1 MKCVLSLIFAIIFVF
16 MSLPVAG
23 AESSNA
29 TYNKNQP
36 SVSAA
41 QAVLYC
47 PDSREIYYSKLENKP
62 GKIASTTK
70 IMTALLT
77 LEYASKNNKKVKF
90 TQDMVAEG
98 SSMYLKIGEVVTLK
112 DLAVGILLCSGN
124 DAANAAAI
132 SIAGSLEKFAKM
144 MNNRGKQI
152 GMNNTSFVTP
162 SGLDR
167 ENHYSTPYDMA
178 LLMSVALEN
187 QDFCRITSMKSETVH
202 FITPKDKS
210 VTYSNHN
217 RLLSLYEHCISG
229 KTGYTMA
236 AGRCLVTASKKDG
249 LTLICVTLNDRNDWN
264 DHISLYNYGFD
275 NYSMVVLDDSEAY
288 FEVDTVGGKFDTTTL
303 KGKGRTL
310 IVLKADNVDKIKK
323 NFYLDNFIYAP
334 VNDGDEKGRI
344 IYTLYGKVIATHS
357 IVAVVYNNSEKENK
371 SLWDYIRGIFNNAV

>member
-1 MKCVLSLIFAIIFVF
+1 MKRIISLIFSAIFLL
-16 MSLPVAG
+16 MTLPAVN
-23 AESSNA
+23 AESYSDNSQ
-29 TYNKNQP
+29 KL
-36 SVSAA
+36 SISAA

-47 PDSREIYYSKLENKP
+47 PDNGEVYYSKLENKT

-98 SSMYLKIGEVVTLK
+98 SSMYLKIGEVVTLR

-132 SIAGSLEKFAKM
+132 SIAGSLDKFAEM
-144 MNNRGKQI
+144 MNKRGKQI
-152 GMNNTSFVTP
+152 GMKNTCFVTP
-162 SGLDR
+162 SGLDH

-187 QDFCRITSMKSETVH
+187 QDFCKITSMKSEKVD
-202 FITPKDKS
+202 FIKPKDKS

-217 RLLSLYEHCISG
+217 RLLSLYPYCIGG

-236 AGRCLVTASKKDG
+236 AGRCLVTASRKDG

-264 DHISLYNYGFD
+264 DHIAMYNYGFD

-288 FEVDTVGGKFDTTTL
+288 FEVDTVGGKLDSTTL

-310 IVLKADNVDKIKK
+310 IVLKSGEVDKINK
-323 NFYLDNFIYAP
+323 NVCLDNFLYAP
-334 VNDGDEKGRI
+334 ICDGDEKGSI
-344 IYTLYGKVIATHS
+344 VYTLKGKVIATHT

-371 SLWDYIRGIFNNAV
+371 SLWDYIKGIFNNAV

>member
-1 MKCVLSLIFAIIFVF
+1 MKRVISLVFSAIFLL
-16 MSLPVAG
+16 MTLPLVN
-23 AESSNA
+23 AESDADN
-29 TYNKNQP
+29 TQKP

-47 PDSREIYYSKLENKP
+47 PDNGEVYYSKLENKT

-98 SSMYLKIGEVVTLK
+98 SSMYLKIGEVVTLR

-132 SIAGSLEKFAKM
+132 SIAGSLDKFAEM
-144 MNNRGKQI
+144 MNKRGKQI
-152 GMNNTSFVTP
+152 GMKNTCFVTP
-162 SGLDR
+162 SGLDH

-187 QDFCRITSMKSETVH
+187 QDFCKITSMKSEKVD
-202 FITPKDKS
+202 FIKPKDKS

-217 RLLSLYEHCISG
+217 RLLSLYPYCIGG

-236 AGRCLVTASKKDG
+236 AGRCLVTASRKDG

-264 DHISLYNYGFD
+264 DHIAMYNYGFD

-288 FEVDTVGGKFDTTTL
+288 FEVDTVGGKLDSTTL

-310 IVLKADNVDKIKK
+310 VVLKSGEVDKINKK
-323 NFYLDNFIYAP
+323 VCLDNFIYAP
-334 VNDGDEKGRI
+334 ICDGDEKGSI
-344 IYTLYGKVIATHS
+344 VYTLEGKVIATHT

-371 SLWDYIRGIFNNAV
+371 SLWDYIKGIFNNAV

>member
-1 MKCVLSLIFAIIFVF
+1 MKRIISLMFSAIFLL
-16 MSLPVAG
+16 MTLPSVN
-23 AESSNA
+23 AESYSDNSQ
-29 TYNKNQP
+29 KL
-36 SVSAA
+36 SISAA

-47 PDSREIYYSKLENKP
+47 PDNGEVYYSKLENKT

-98 SSMYLKIGEVVTLK
+98 SSMYLKIGEVVTLR

-132 SIAGSLEKFAKM
+132 SIAGSLDKFAEM
-144 MNNRGKQI
+144 MNKRGKQI
-152 GMNNTSFVTP
+152 GMKNTCFVTP
-162 SGLDR
+162 SGLDH

-187 QDFCRITSMKSETVH
+187 QDFCKITSMKSEKVD
-202 FITPKDKS
+202 FIKPKDKS

-217 RLLSLYEHCISG
+217 RLLSLYPYCIGG

-236 AGRCLVTASKKDG
+236 AGRCLVTASRKDG

-264 DHISLYNYGFD
+264 DHIAMYNYGFD

-288 FEVDTVGGKFDTTTL
+288 FEVDTVGGKLDSTTL

-310 IVLKADNVDKIKK
+310 IVLKSGEVDKINKK
-323 NFYLDNFIYAP
+323 VCLDNFLYAP
-334 VNDGDEKGRI
+334 ICDGDEKGSI
-344 IYTLYGKVIATHS
+344 VYTLKGKVIATHT

-371 SLWDYIRGIFNNAV
+371 SLWDYIKGIFNNAV

>member
-1 MKCVLSLIFAIIFVF
+1 MKRIISLMLSAIFLL
-16 MSLPVAG
+16 MTLPAVN
-23 AESSNA
+23 AESYSDNSQ
-29 TYNKNQP
+29 KL
-36 SVSAA
+36 SISAA

-47 PDSREIYYSKLENKP
+47 PDNGEVYYSKLENKT

-98 SSMYLKIGEVVTLK
+98 SSMYLKIGEVVTLR

-132 SIAGSLEKFAKM
+132 SIAGSLDKFAEM
-144 MNNRGKQI
+144 MNKRGKQI
-152 GMNNTSFVTP
+152 GMKNTCFVTP
-162 SGLDR
+162 SGLDH

-187 QDFCRITSMKSETVH
+187 QDFCKITSKKSEKVD
-202 FITPKDKS
+202 FIKPKDKS

-217 RLLSLYEHCISG
+217 RLLSLYPYCIGG

-236 AGRCLVTASKKDG
+236 AGRCLVTASRKDG
-249 LTLICVTLNDRNDWN
+249 LTLICVTLNDRNDWK
-264 DHISLYNYGFD
+264 DHIAMYNYGFD

-288 FEVDTVGGKFDTTTL
+288 FEVDTVGGKLDSTTL

-310 IVLKADNVDKIKK
+310 IVLKSGEVDKINKK
-323 NFYLDNFIYAP
+323 VCLDNFLYAP
-334 VNDGDEKGRI
+334 ICDGDEKGSI
-344 IYTLYGKVIATHS
+344 VYTLKGKVIATHH

-371 SLWDYIRGIFNNAV
+371 SLWDYIKGIFNNAV

>member
-1 MKCVLSLIFAIIFVF
+1 MKRIMSLIFSAIFLL
-16 MSLPVAG
+16 MTLPSVN
-23 AESSNA
+23 AESDSDNSQ
-29 TYNKNQP
+29 KL
-36 SVSAA
+36 SISAA

-47 PDSREIYYSKLENKP
+47 PDNGEVYYSKLENKT

-77 LEYASKNNKKVKF
+77 LEYASKNNKKVEF

-98 SSMYLKIGEVVTLK
+98 SSMYLKIGEVVTLR

-132 SIAGSLEKFAKM
+132 SIAGSLDKFAEM
-144 MNNRGKQI
+144 MNKRGKQI
-152 GMNNTSFVTP
+152 GMKNTCFVTP
-162 SGLDR
+162 SGLDH

-187 QDFCRITSMKSETVH
+187 QDFCKITSMKSEKVD
-202 FITPKDKS
+202 FIKPKDKS

-217 RLLSLYEHCISG
+217 RLLSLYPYCIGG

-236 AGRCLVTASKKDG
+236 AGRCLVTASRKDG
-249 LTLICVTLNDRNDWN
+249 LTLICVTLNDRNDWK
-264 DHISLYNYGFD
+264 DHIAMYNYGFD

-288 FEVDTVGGKFDTTTL
+288 FEVDTVGGKLDSTTL

-310 IVLKADNVDKIKK
+310 IVLKSGEVDKINKK
-323 NFYLDNFIYAP
+323 VCLDNFLYAP
-334 VNDGDEKGRI
+334 ICDGDEKGSI
-344 IYTLYGKVIATHS
+344 VYTLKGKVIATHT
-357 IVAVVYNNSEKENK
+357 IVSVVYNNSEKENK
-371 SLWDYIRGIFNNAV
+371 SLWDYIKGIFNNAV

>member
-1 MKCVLSLIFAIIFVF
+1 MKRIISLIFSAIFLL
-16 MSLPVAG
+16 MTLPAVN
-23 AESSNA
+23 AESYSDNSQ
-29 TYNKNQP
+29 KL
-36 SVSAA
+36 SISAA

-47 PDSREIYYSKLENKP
+47 PDNGEVYYSKLENKT

-98 SSMYLKIGEVVTLK
+98 SSMYLKIGEVVTLR

-132 SIAGSLEKFAKM
+132 SIAGSLDKFAEM
-144 MNNRGKQI
+144 MNKRGKQI
-152 GMNNTSFVTP
+152 GMKNTCFVTP
-162 SGLDR
+162 SGLDH

-187 QDFCRITSMKSETVH
+187 QDFCKITSMKSEKVD
-202 FITPKDKS
+202 FIKPKDKS

-217 RLLSLYEHCISG
+217 RLLSLYPYCIGG

-236 AGRCLVTASKKDG
+236 AGRCLVTASRKDG

-264 DHISLYNYGFD
+264 DHIAMYNYGFD

-288 FEVDTVGGKFDTTTL
+288 FEVDTVGGKLDSTTL

-310 IVLKADNVDKIKK
+310 IVLKSGEVDKINKK
-323 NFYLDNFIYAP
+323 VCLDNFLYAP
-334 VNDGDEKGRI
+334 IYDGDEKGSI
-344 IYTLYGKVIATHS
+344 VYTLKGKVIATHT

-371 SLWDYIRGIFNNAV
+371 SLWDYIKGIFNNAV